1 MGIKASKFMPLI
13 TDVDTGMSNSK
24 SNRITSIILEYC
36 TIKNKLNDVKNQSW
50 YFQKG
55 LQSNRDRLA
64 RIIKDY
70 KRIQRNF
77 NKSTVD
83 DFIEVINDCKSDIE
97 QLLSKR
103 GMGTID
109 QIVYHSCVSQIRYY
123 NELIQLKSLTQT
135 LMPIYH
141 YYENPEALLEIM
153 D

>member
-1 MGIKASKFMPLI
+1 MGIKANKIIPLF
-13 TDVDTGMSNSK
+13 TDTETAENKSNSVI
-24 SNRITSIILEYC
+24 RLILEYC
-36 TIKNKLNDVKNQSW
+36 KIKSKLNDVENQSW

-64 RIIKDY
+64 RIIKEY
-70 KRIQRNF
+70 KSIRRNF

-83 DFIEVINDCKSDIE
+83 DFIEVINDCNSQIE

-103 GMGTID
+103 GMGLID
-109 QIVYHSCVSQIRYY
+109 QMVYHSRVSRKNFY
-123 NELIQLKSLTQT
+123 NELIQLKSLTPT

-141 YYENPEALLEIM
+141 YYENPEALLKIM